1 MTRQTFFEHAVFE
14 RDLGDDFFELT
25 ILGA

>member
-1 MTRQTFFEHAVFE
+1 MTRQTFLEHAVFE